1 VVDMSAITGLATSIR
16 AVVEITKAMKDVHDA
31 NVLQT
36 KTFELTREIL
46 SAQIYAMEAVAAQSA
61 LLDRVR
67 HLEEEKAKLEAWE
80 AEKQRYELAN
90 PERGFYAYILKPGM
104 ENGEP
109 MTWHLYKLLPARLQ
123 IDPPK
128 QRPYNST

>member
-1 VVDMSAITGLATSIR
+1 
-16 AVVEITKAMKDVHDA
+16 
-31 NVLQT
+31 
-36 KTFELTREIL
+36 
-46 SAQIYAMEAVAAQSA
+46 MEAVAAQSA